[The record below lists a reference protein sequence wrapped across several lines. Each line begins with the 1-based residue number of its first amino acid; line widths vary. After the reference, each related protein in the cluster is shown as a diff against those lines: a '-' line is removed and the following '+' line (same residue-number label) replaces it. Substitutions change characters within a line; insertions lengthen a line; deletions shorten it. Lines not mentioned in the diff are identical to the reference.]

1 MEEDIQK
8 TAEQKANQS
17 AFENALDSLDD
28 GFEKAEQFAMAG
40 LSNLMNVGTSFFTA
54 TNSQQPI
61 SKQQT
66 M

>member
-28 GFEKAEQFAMAG
+28 GFEKAEQLAMAG
-40 LSNLMNVGTSFFTA
+40 LSNLMNVGTSFFTI
-54 TNSQQPI
+54 TQQPI